1 MSQLI
6 EKIVK
11 ISDDA
16 LSVVA
21 STDARILFGDNHE
34 QVQKNIQK
42 IAWRSKKIQRSA
54 DHNAAISVYGPSQA
68 GKSFLASVL
77 VRPTDKPL
85 RIEFPGQSGR

>member
-34 QVQKNIQK
+34 QVQKSIQK
-42 IAWRSKKIQRSA
+42 IAWRSKKISDQLTTMLLFLSM
-54 DHNAAISVYGPSQA
+54 GQA
-68 GKSFLASVL
+68 KL
-77 VRPTDKPL
+77 VNL
-85 RIEFPGQSGR
+85 S